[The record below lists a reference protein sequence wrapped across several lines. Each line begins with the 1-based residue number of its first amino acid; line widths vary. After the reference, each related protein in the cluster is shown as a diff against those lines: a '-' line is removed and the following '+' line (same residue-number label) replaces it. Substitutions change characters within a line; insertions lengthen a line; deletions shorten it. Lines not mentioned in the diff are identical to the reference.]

1 MKYPKYGHAYATD
14 YGARWTR
21 YGLLTRKQAVELAE
35 QRDHALDPK
44 IVEDFCNFTGMTIKE
59 FYDALEKLYN
69 PELFEKNEFGQWG
82 LKKQFI
88 EERRNPK
95 W

>member
-21 YGLLTRKQAVELAE
+21 HGLLTRKQAVGLAE
-35 QRDHALDPK
+35 QRDH
-44 IVEDFCNFTGMTIKE
+44 
-59 FYDALEKLYN
+59 ALEKLYN